1 MVVYSILP
9 LRERIRM
16 RKIVQSESL
25 ADQAYNL
32 IKKEIISGRLLDNE
46 PLPEEKL
53 AKDLG
58 ISRTP
63 LRDALRRLAM
73 EGLIV
78 PQKGKPALVATFTRE
93 DSLEFMELRG
103 ILEIDNI
110 VKIMSAIDESF
121 IKQLSDNVQEQ
132 MEAVKN
138 DNFQQ
143 FIELDR
149 EFHLLLASK
158 NTNRKFREMIHQM
171 NTGVNR
177 AFLILSNT
185 IPTSAKEACE
195 EHLEIIKAL
204 ENRDVHLAKKKMVVH
219 LNNVEKRFLSYFS
232 KEDKVNRSG

>member
-1 MVVYSILP
+1 
-9 LRERIRM
+9 M

-32 IKKEIISGRLLDNE
+32 IKKEIITGKLLDNE

-53 AKDLG
+53 AKNLG

-78 PQKGKPALVATFTRE
+78 PQKGKPSLVATFTRE
-93 DSLEFMELRG
+93 DSLEFMEIRS

-110 VKIMSAIDESF
+110 VKIMSAIDDLF
-121 IKQLSDNVQEQ
+121 VDQLKENVDEQ
-132 MEAVKN
+132 LEAVEQ

-158 NTNRKFREMIHQM
+158 NKNGKFREMIHQM

-185 IPTSAKEACE
+185 ITTSAKEACE
-195 EHLEIIKAL
+195 EHMEIIKAL
-204 ENRDVHLAKKKMVVH
+204 DTRDVHLAKKKMTVH
-219 LNNVEKRFLSYFS
+219 LDNVERRFLSYFS
-232 KEDKVNRSG
+232 KEDKTNEEI

>member
-1 MVVYSILP
+1 
-9 LRERIRM
+9 M
-16 RKIVQSESL
+16 RKIVQSETL

-32 IKKEIISGRLLDNE
+32 IKKEIITGRLHDNE
-46 PLPEEKL
+46 ALPEEKL

-73 EGLIV
+73 EGLVI

-93 DSLEFMELRG
+93 DSLEFMELRS

-110 VKIMSAIDESF
+110 VKIMSSIDDSF
-121 IKQLSDNVQEQ
+121 IEQLYSNVNEQ
-132 MEAVKN
+132 MQAVKL

-185 IPTSAKEACE
+185 ITTSAKDACE
-195 EHLEIIKAL
+195 EHFEIIKAL
-204 ENRDVHLAKKKMVVH
+204 EARDVHLAKKKMVVH
-219 LNNVEKRFLSYFS
+219 LNNVEKRFLSYFL
-232 KEDKVNRSG
+232 KEDEEKRSG